1 MSLFDFL
8 FFSLSAL
15 HKDYFLLSR
24 LFFTLMGSS
33 VDKHFFNFW
42 HRIIF
47 VNFYILINI
56 ICIKANPVARPI
68 ETIGLYARVFFSLF
82 SLFLVMRLVI
92 AKKPE

>member
-1 MSLFDFL
+1 
-8 FFSLSAL
+8 
-15 HKDYFLLSR
+15 
-24 LFFTLMGSS
+24 MGSS